1 MYEQIFKIS
10 DQITID
16 EIEKIYEK
24 NFEKIIYNF
33 FNLENEWMFNAYKE
47 YKDFDK
53 YLILVSLIHKT
64 LETYNKHFY
73 KVSFDYGFTLL
84 ISLF

>member
-1 MYEQIFKIS
+1 MNKNIFKIS

-16 EIEKIYEK
+16 EIEKIYDK
-24 NFEKIIYNF
+24 NFEKIIYEF

-53 YLILVSLIHKT
+53 YKILIYLIHK
-64 LETYNKHFY
+64 EE
-73 KVSFDYGFTLL
+73 SQIQDRA
-84 ISLF
+84 

>member
-1 MYEQIFKIS
+1 MNKNIFKIS

-16 EIEKIYEK
+16 EIEKKYEK
-24 NFEKIIYNF
+24 NFEKIIYEF

-53 YLILVSLIHKT
+53 YKILIYLIHK
-64 LETYNKHFY
+64 EE
-73 KVSFDYGFTLL
+73 SQIQDRA
-84 ISLF
+84 